1 MKFTGYLLYFLL
13 FVLFLC
19 FSCDRNREFSDRF
32 KQRVKADTD
41 ILGEFEGDLI
51 YNLESIAALYEEEED
66 QIVLPKWGNLEKV
79 DEMLFVIR
87 NISQE
92 GLHPQDYHLFAIES
106 LVERVFNANDPDIDD
121 KVNLE
126 LLLTDAYLLIST
138 HLSAGKTV
146 QETVDPRW
154 MAAKRTPR
162 HDLARFVDSTIVH
175 DQVIESLSSLTP
187 KHREYADLKKALVQ
201 YQTLAANGG
210 WSGFDMTVTKL
221 KIGME
226 HSDVIKLR
234 KRLMPNSTD
243 ENGRFDEA
251 LHQQVVL
258 FQRINGLTPDGVV
271 GKGTA
276 EALNISVEDRM
287 ASIAANMERWRWLS
301 DDLGERHI
309 KVNIPNFEMQVIKN
323 DQPVF
328 VCEAIVGKPFR
339 QTPVFSAMMN
349 HLVLAPTWT
358 IPPTILWNDVIPAV
372 KKNSG
377 YLSQKNMEVLTRD
390 GKVVTPSSIDWKNV
404 SRSNFPYMVRQ
415 APGKDNALG
424 NVKFMFPN
432 QYSVYIHD
440 TPTRNLFVHTDRS
453 FSSGCIR
460 ISRPMEFA
468 AYLLQDKPEWTLE
481 QMNRVIAQ
489 RKERTVFL
497 TNPIP
502 VHLLYMTAWA
512 EEDGTV
518 HFRKDI
524 YNRDQ
529 PLLNAL
535 RQSPSNANTPSTA
548 PL

>member
-1 MKFTGYLLYFLL
+1 MKFSVSPLYFLL
-13 FVLFLC
+13 LIPFLC
-19 FSCDRNREFSDRF
+19 LACDRNREFSEKF
-32 KQRVKADTD
+32 KERVKADTRIPGD
-41 ILGEFEGDLI
+41 FEGDLV

-66 QIVLPKWGNLEKV
+66 QIILPKWGNMGKV

-92 GLHPQDYHLFAIES
+92 GLHPQDYHLSAIET
-106 LVERVFNANDPDIDD
+106 LTERVFTSDEPDIDA
-121 KVNLE
+121 KVELE

-138 HLSAGKTV
+138 HLSAGKTD

-162 HDLARFVDSTIVH
+162 HDLAQFVDSTIVH
-175 DQVIESLSSLTP
+175 DRVIESLASLTP
-187 KHREYADLKKALVQ
+187 QHREYTNLKKALAQ
-201 YQTLAANGG
+201 YRTLAENGG
-210 WSGFDMTVTKL
+210 WNGFEMTASKL
-221 KIGME
+221 EKGME
-226 HSDVIKLR
+226 HPDVVKLR
-234 KRLMPNSTD
+234 KRIIPTAED
-243 ENGRFDEA
+243 ESGRFDEA
-251 LHQQVVL
+251 LHEQVVL

-276 EALNISVEDRM
+276 EALNISIDDRI
-287 ASIAANMERWRWLS
+287 ASIAANMERWRWMS
-301 DDLGERHI
+301 DDLGERYI
-309 KVNIPNFEMQVIKN
+309 KVNIPNFEMQAVEN

-349 HLVLAPTWT
+349 HLVFAPTWT

-372 KKNSG
+372 KKNSA
-377 YLSQKNMEVLTRD
+377 YLSQKNMEILTRD
-390 GKVVTPSSIDWKNV
+390 GKSVNPSTIDWKNV

-432 QYSVYIHD
+432 QHSVYIHD
-440 TPTRNLFVHTDRS
+440 TPTRNLFVQTDRS

-468 AYLLQDKPEWTLE
+468 SYLLQDKPEWALE
-481 QMNRVIAQ
+481 QMNSVIAQ

-497 TNPIP
+497 SKPIP

-518 HFRKDI
+518 HFRRDI
-524 YNRDQ
+524 YNRDG
-529 PLLNAL
+529 PLLKAL
-535 RQSPSNANTPSTA
+535 KQA
-548 PL
+548 PPL